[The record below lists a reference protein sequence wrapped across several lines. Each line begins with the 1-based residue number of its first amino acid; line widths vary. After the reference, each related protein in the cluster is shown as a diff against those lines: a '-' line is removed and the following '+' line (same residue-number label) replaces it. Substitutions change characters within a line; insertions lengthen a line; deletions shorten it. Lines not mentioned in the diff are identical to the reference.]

1 MMTMMRNSMPKVLS
15 LIATQ
20 LVLASLAAPA
30 PARAQGAAHPAGS
43 AMPRVDARPQ
53 VLAPGDMV
61 RLTVW
66 KQANFSGDFAVSAE
80 GALKHPIFQDI
91 RIVGVPL
98 DTVRERIAAVLSKYE
113 ENPQFTVEPLYRVA
127 ISGAVQQPNLYSLP
141 RETTLAQAV
150 ALAGGPSERGRADRV
165 KLIRD
170 GHVYRIDLTR
180 FDQGLSATTVRTG
193 DQLVVPRQRKLF
205 TDYILPTIGL
215 SGAVAALITV
225 LKHSS

>member
-1 MMTMMRNSMPKVLS
+1 MTTMRNSMPKL
-15 LIATQ
+15 LTLLAALLAAL
-20 LVLASLAAPA
+20 LVLASLAAV
-30 PARAQGAAHPAGS
+30 ARAQGSAHPAGS
-43 AMPRVDARPQ
+43 PIPAAEATPQ

-113 ENPQFTVEPLYRVA
+113 ESPQFTVEPLYRVA
-127 ISGAVQQPNLYSLP
+127 IGGAVQQPNLYSLP
-141 RETTLAQAV
+141 RETTLAQAI

-165 KLIRD
+165 KLVRD
-170 GHVYRIDLTR
+170 GREYRIDLTR
-180 FDQGLSATTVRTG
+180 FDQGLAATTVRTG

-225 LKHSS
+225 LKHN

>member
-1 MMTMMRNSMPKVLS
+1 MHNSMPKVLS

-20 LVLASLAAPA
+20 LVLASLPAPA
-30 PARAQGAAHPAGS
+30 PARAQGAHPAGS